1 MIFIREFSKDAPLCR
16 AFLCFDAGRE
26 DHHLDVTDEMCQPV
40 ALSQIDLKSAR
51 WGRDPA
57 DVVSPLAW
65 IRHTACMQLGG
76 IGIWKKVTGCLTMWQ
91 ASVICT

>member
-1 MIFIREFSKDAPLCR
+1 MSSLSLFRR
-16 AFLCFDAGRE
+16 WQGRSSPRR
-26 DHHLDVTDEMCQPV
+26 HRRDVPARCSE
-40 ALSQIDLKSAR
+40 SNDLKSAR

-76 IGIWKKVTGCLTMWQ
+76 MGIWKKVTGCLTMWQ